1 MNYELMKSG
10 FWSVV
15 KRECLILTSRPL
27 YLFTAL
33 VFPLFALFFMTTIF
47 GNGLIDEIPVAI
59 VDEDDSRM
67 SRNITRLC
75 SAVPEIRVTQ
85 VLPNTAEARD
95 ALLSKKIYGYLI
107 IPNDFESD
115 VKANRN
121 TSLTLCYH
129 YAFLSAGSEVMQGFL
144 NALRIIAVSPLEQT
158 TDFLGINDETLETI
172 ASPISISAHP
182 LYNPALNYTTYLTF
196 PYFWVLFQILILLNI
211 AYSFG
216 NEFKNENIRNCLSAG
231 NGKFINVVLGKLF
244 PYVIIFSIVAIFANV
259 IMFEILGFD
268 LSSSIYEII
277 VVCILFICATCS
289 ISLFIFSLY
298 PNLPIIISFIS
309 MFGSLGATFAGVTFP
324 VNAMYPFFEKLS
336 RFFPIR
342 HFVVI
347 TDYLRYESHSFIYYW
362 NHLLILISF
371 NILIVFA
378 LLLLK
383 RKYFQFGVIGARAC
397 RRHESSL
404 RQAQ

>member
-1 MNYELMKSG
+1 MKTG

-33 VFPLFALFFMTTIF
+33 IFPLFALFFMTTIF
-47 GNGLIDEIPVAI
+47 GDGMIDELPVAI

-67 SRNITRLC
+67 SRNIINLC

-85 VLPNTAEARD
+85 VVPNTAEARD
-95 ALLSKKIYGYLI
+95 ALLSKEIYGYLI

-115 VKANRN
+115 VNANKN

-129 YAFLSAGSEVMQGFL
+129 YAFLSVGSEVLQGFL
-144 NALRIIAVSPLEQT
+144 NVLRIIAVTPLQQSI
-158 TDFLGINDETLETI
+158 DFLGIDEDELENI
-172 ASPISISAHP
+172 ASPISISARP
-182 LYNPALNYTTYLTF
+182 LYNPALNYTSYLTF
-196 PYFWVLFQILILLNI
+196 PYYWVLFQILILLNI

-216 NEFKNENIRNCLSAG
+216 NEFKTKGIRDCLKKG
-231 NGKFINVVLGKLF
+231 KGKFINVVLGKMF
-244 PYVIIFSIVAIFANV
+244 PYIIIFSIIAVFANV
-259 IMFEILGFD
+259 VIFKVLGLS

-277 VVCILFICATCS
+277 IVCVLFICATCS
-289 ISLFIFSLY
+289 VSLFIFSLY

-324 VNAMYPFFEKLS
+324 VNAMYPIFEKMS
-336 RFFPIR
+336 YFFPIR

-347 TDYLRYESHSFIYYW
+347 TDYLRYESHTFIYYW
-362 NHLLILISF
+362 SHLLILISF
-371 NILIVFA
+371 NILTVIA

-383 RKYFQFGVIGARAC
+383 RKYFKLGVRN
-397 RRHESSL
+397 
-404 RQAQ
+404 

>member
-1 MNYELMKSG
+1 MKTG

-33 VFPLFALFFMTTIF
+33 IFPLFALFFMTTIF
-47 GNGLIDEIPVAI
+47 GDGMIDELPVAI

-67 SRNITRLC
+67 SRNIINLC

-85 VLPNTAEARD
+85 VVPNTAEARD
-95 ALLSKKIYGYLI
+95 ALLSKEIYGYLI

-115 VKANRN
+115 VNANKN

-129 YAFLSAGSEVMQGFL
+129 YAFLSVGSEVLQGFL
-144 NALRIIAVSPLEQT
+144 NVLRIIAVTPLQQSI
-158 TDFLGINDETLETI
+158 DFLGIDEDELENI
-172 ASPISISAHP
+172 ASPISISARP
-182 LYNPALNYTTYLTF
+182 LYNPALNYTSYLTF
-196 PYFWVLFQILILLNI
+196 PYYWVLFQILILLNI

-216 NEFKNENIRNCLSAG
+216 NELKNKGIRDCIKKG
-231 NGKFINVVLGKLF
+231 KGKFINVVLGKMF
-244 PYVIIFSIVAIFANV
+244 PYIIIFSIIAVFANV
-259 IMFEILGFD
+259 VIFKVLGLN

-277 VVCILFICATCS
+277 IVCVLFICATCS
-289 ISLFIFSLY
+289 VSLFIFSLY

-324 VNAMYPFFEKLS
+324 VNAMYPIFEKMS
-336 RFFPIR
+336 YFFPIR

-347 TDYLRYESHSFIYYW
+347 TDYLRYENHTFIYYW
-362 NHLLILISF
+362 SHLLILISF
-371 NILIVFA
+371 NILTVIA

-383 RKYFQFGVIGARAC
+383 RKYFKLGVMN
-397 RRHESSL
+397 
-404 RQAQ
+404 

>member
-1 MNYELMKSG
+1 MKSG

-15 KRECLILTSRPL
+15 KRECRILISRPL

-47 GNGLIDEIPVAI
+47 GDGMIDEIPVAI

-115 VKANRN
+115 VLANKS
-121 TSLTLCYH
+121 TKLTLCYH
-129 YAFLSAGSEVMQGFL
+129 FAFLSVGSEVMQGFL

-158 TDFLGINDETLETI
+158 TDFLGISEETLDAI

-182 LYNPALNYTTYLTF
+182 LYNPSLNYTAYLSF

-216 NEFKNENIRNCLSAG
+216 TDFKTGKIRECLKVG
-231 NGKFINVVLGKLF
+231 NGRFINVILGKMF
-244 PYVIIFSIVAIFANV
+244 PFVITFSVIAIFANV
-259 IMFEILGFD
+259 LMFNVLDFN
-268 LSSSIYEII
+268 LSSNIFSIIA
-277 VVCILFICATCS
+277 VCVLFILATCS
-289 ISLFIFSLY
+289 IALFLFSIY
-298 PNLPIIISFIS
+298 PHLPIIISFIS

-324 VNAMYPFFEKLS
+324 VDAMYSFFEKFSYL
-336 RFFPIR
+336 FPIR

-347 TDYLRYESHSFIYYW
+347 TDYLRYESHAFIYYW
-362 NHLLILISF
+362 EHVLVLISF

-378 LLLLK
+378 TLLLK
-383 RKYFQFGVIGARAC
+383 KRFQKC
-397 RRHESSL
+397 RDVTPVASNRIKKT
-404 RQAQ
+404 

>member
-1 MNYELMKSG
+1 MNYEFMKSG
-10 FWSVV
+10 FFAVV
-15 KRECLILTSRPL
+15 KRECLVLTSRPL

-33 VFPLFALFFMTTIF
+33 IFPLFALFFMTTIF
-47 GNGLIDEIPVAI
+47 GDGMIDSIPVAI

-95 ALLSKKIYGYLI
+95 ALLSKDIYGYLI
-107 IPNDFESD
+107 IPNDFEAD
-115 VKANRN
+115 VNANRN

-129 YAFLSAGSEVMQGFL
+129 YAFLSVGSEVLQGFL
-144 NALRIIAVSPLEQT
+144 NVLRIIAVEPLQQSV
-158 TDFLGINDETLETI
+158 DFLGIDEATLENI

-182 LYNPALNYTTYLTF
+182 LYNPSLNYTTYLTF

-216 NEFKNENIRNCLSAG
+216 NDFKDRRKMRDCLSAA
-231 NGKFINVVLGKLF
+231 NGKFINVVLGKMF
-244 PYVIIFSIVAIFANV
+244 PFVITFSIIAIFANV
-259 IMFEILGFD
+259 LMFNVLDFN
-268 LSSSIYEII
+268 LSSNIFSIIA
-277 VVCILFICATCS
+277 VCVLFILATCS
-289 ISLFIFSLY
+289 IAIFLFSIY

-336 RFFPIR
+336 YFFPIR
-342 HFVVI
+342 HFVVM
-347 TDYLRYESHSFIYYW
+347 TDYLRYESHAFIYYW
-362 NHLLILISF
+362 EHLLVLMSF
-371 NILIVFA
+371 NILI
-378 LLLLK
+378 LLATVILK
-383 RKYFQFGVIGARAC
+383 HKYKAASYGRI
-397 RRHESSL
+397 EL
-404 RQAQ
+404 

>member
-1 MNYELMKSG
+1 MKSG

-15 KRECLILTSRPL
+15 KRECRILISRPL

-47 GNGLIDEIPVAI
+47 GDGMIDEIPVAI
-59 VDEDDSRM
+59 VDEDDSKM
-67 SRNITRLC
+67 SRNIIRLC

-107 IPNDFESD
+107 IPSDFESD
-115 VKANRN
+115 VNANKS
-121 TSLTLCYH
+121 TSLTVCYH
-129 YAFLSAGSEVMQGFL
+129 FAFLSVGDEVLQGFL
-144 NALRIIAVSPLEQT
+144 NVLKIIAVSALQESS
-158 TDFLGINDETLETI
+158 DFLGIDGGTLESI

-182 LYNPALNYTTYLTF
+182 LYNPSLNYTSYLSF

-216 NEFKNENIRNCLSAG
+216 TDFKTGKIRECYSIG
-231 NGKFINVVLGKLF
+231 NRKFINVILGKMF
-244 PYVIIFSIVAIFANV
+244 PFVIIFSIIAIFANV
-259 IMFEILGFD
+259 LMFNVLEFN
-268 LSSSIYEII
+268 LSSNIFSVISAC
-277 VVCILFICATCS
+277 VLFILATCS
-289 ISLFIFSLY
+289 ISLFLFSIY
-298 PNLPIIISFIS
+298 PNLPIIISFVS

-324 VNAMYPFFEKLS
+324 VDAMYSFFEKFSYL
-336 RFFPIR
+336 FPIR

-347 TDYLRYESHSFIYYW
+347 TDYLRYESHAFIYYW
-362 NHLLILISF
+362 EHLLVLISF

-378 LLLLK
+378 TVILK
-383 RKYFQFGVIGARAC
+383 RKYKATSYG
-397 RRHESSL
+397 H
-404 RQAQ
+404 

>member
-1 MNYELMKSG
+1 MNYELMNSG

-33 VFPLFALFFMTTIF
+33 IFPLFALFFMTTIF
-47 GNGLIDEIPVAI
+47 GNGMIDEIPVAI

-75 SAVPEIRVTQ
+75 SAMPEIRVTQ
-85 VLPNTAEARD
+85 VVANTAEARD
-95 ALLSKKIYGYLI
+95 ALLSKEIYGYLI

-115 VKANRN
+115 VNANKN

-129 YAFLSAGSEVMQGFL
+129 YAFLSVGSEVLQGFL
-144 NALRIIAVSPLEQT
+144 NVLRIIAVTPLQQSI
-158 TDFLGINDETLETI
+158 DFLGIDEDELENI
-172 ASPISISAHP
+172 ASPISISARP
-182 LYNPALNYTTYLTF
+182 LYNPALNYTSYLTF
-196 PYFWVLFQILILLNI
+196 PYYWVLFQILILLNI

-216 NEFKNENIRNCLSAG
+216 NEFKVKGMRECLTL
-231 NGKFINVVLGKLF
+231 GKGRFINVVLGKMF
-244 PYVIIFSIVAIFANV
+244 PYIIIFSIIAIFANV
-259 IMFEILGFD
+259 IMFKVLGLD
-268 LSSSIYEII
+268 LSSSIYEMIL
-277 VVCILFICATCS
+277 VSVLFICATCS
-289 ISLFIFSLY
+289 VSLFIFSLY

-324 VNAMYPFFEKLS
+324 VSAMYPVFEKMS
-336 RFFPIR
+336 YFFPIR
-342 HFVVI
+342 HFVVV

-378 LLLLK
+378 TLLLK
-383 RKYFQFGVIGARAC
+383 RKYKATSYG
-397 RRHESSL
+397 H
-404 RQAQ
+404 

>member
-1 MNYELMKSG
+1 MNYELMNSG

-33 VFPLFALFFMTTIF
+33 IFPLFALFFMTTIF
-47 GNGLIDEIPVAI
+47 GNGMIDELPVAI

-67 SRNITRLC
+67 SRNIINLC

-85 VLPNTAEARD
+85 VVANTAEARD
-95 ALLSKKIYGYLI
+95 ALLSKDIYGYLI

-115 VKANRN
+115 VNANKN

-129 YAFLSAGSEVMQGFL
+129 YAFLSVGSEVLQGFL
-144 NALRIIAVSPLEQT
+144 NVLRIIAVTPLQQSI
-158 TDFLGINDETLETI
+158 DFLGIDEDELENI
-172 ASPISISAHP
+172 ASPISISARP
-182 LYNPALNYTTYLTF
+182 LYNPSLNYTSYLTF
-196 PYFWVLFQILILLNI
+196 PYYWVLFQILILLNI

-216 NEFKNENIRNCLSAG
+216 NEFKVKGMRECLTL
-231 NGKFINVVLGKLF
+231 GKGRFINVVLGKMF
-244 PYVIIFSIVAIFANV
+244 PYIIIFSIIAIFANV
-259 IMFEILGFD
+259 IMFKVLGLD
-268 LSSSIYEII
+268 LSSSIYEMIL
-277 VVCILFICATCS
+277 VCVLFICATCS
-289 ISLFIFSLY
+289 VSLFIFSLY

-324 VNAMYPFFEKLS
+324 VSAMYPVFEKMS
-336 RFFPIR
+336 YFFPIR
-342 HFVVI
+342 HFVVV

-383 RKYFQFGVIGARAC
+383 RKYKATSYG
-397 RRHESSL
+397 H
-404 RQAQ
+404 

>member
-1 MNYELMKSG
+1 MKCV
-10 FWSVV
+10 FWAVV
-15 KRECLILTSRPL
+15 KRECKIMTSRPL

-33 VFPLFALFFMTTIF
+33 IFPLFALFFMTTIF
-47 GNGLIDEIPVAI
+47 ADGMIDELPVAI
-59 VDEDDSRM
+59 VDEDDSHM

-85 VLPNTAEARD
+85 IVSNTAEARN
-95 ALLSKKIYGYLI
+95 ALLSKEIYGYLI
-107 IPNDFESD
+107 IPNEFE
-115 VKANRN
+115 ANVNANKN

-129 YAFLSAGSEVMQGFL
+129 YAFLSVGSEVLQGFL
-144 NALRIIAVSPLEQT
+144 NALRIIAVTSLQDSS
-158 TDFLGINDETLETI
+158 DFLGIDKNTLESI

-182 LYNPALNYTTYLTF
+182 LYNPSLNYTTYLSF

-216 NEFKNENIRNCLSAG
+216 TDFKSGKIRECISFGNRKIINI
-231 NGKFINVVLGKLF
+231 VLGKLF
-244 PYVIIFSIVAIFANV
+244 PYIIIFSFVAIFANI
-259 IMFEILGFD
+259 IMFKILGFN

-277 VVCILFICATCS
+277 LVCILFICATCS

-324 VNAMYPFFEKLS
+324 VNAMYPIFEKIS
-336 RFFPIR
+336 YFFPIR

-347 TDYLRYESHSFIYYW
+347 TDYLRYESHTFIYYW
-362 NHLLILISF
+362 SHLLILISF
-371 NILIVFA
+371 NILIIFST
-378 LLLLK
+378 LLLK
-383 RKYFQFGVIGARAC
+383 RKMIRNIIL
-397 RRHESSL
+397 HN
-404 RQAQ
+404 